1 MEADVLDEK
10 GHTKQHERLFYLTA
24 RMTGGR
30 FFRENINR
38 KIPSC
43 RGVIYHKSS
52 ACERYF
58 VLLQMRKAP
67 HYRGETL
74 LPQRFYT
81 SISIPQVSRKT
92 IRSLLCTVMLS
103 TSPAHRLSSNSV
115 MSSGSSCTLS
125 MNRSIF
131 LRSCCPLPSSEC
143 GAGECEGRAAL
154 FHISL
159 LYHYFLL

>member
-1 MEADVLDEK
+1 MSISVLSI
-10 GHTKQHERLFYLTA
+10 QLIQL
-24 RMTGGR
+24 
-30 FFRENINR
+30 
-38 KIPSC
+38 PSC

-115 MSSGSSCTLS
+115 MSSGSSFTLS

-143 GAGECEGRAAL
+143 GAGECAGRAAL